1 MPKGKKPA
9 DGLNFSPPPHLSEN
23 AKALWSELVPRR
35 ARSPERLTLVRVGL
49 EALDRADA
57 ARAQVE
63 REGMTTKTRTTG
75 AVHIHPAAKLE
86 RESRQ
91 LFARCWRDLNL
102 TWDTNLDGSLYEDFG
117 SWH

>member
-9 DGLNFSPPPHLSEN
+9 DGLDFSPPPHLSEN

-35 ARSPERLTLVRVGL
+35 ARSAERLTLLRVGL

-57 ARAQVE
+57 ARAEVE
-63 REGMTTKTRTTG
+63 REGMTTKTKTTG
-75 AVHIHPAAKLE
+75 AVHIHPAVKLE

-102 TWDTNLDGSLYEDFG
+102 TWDGTLDGSTYEDFD
-117 SWH
+117 S